1 MYSNIFYFD
10 NINEIGGVESFFY
23 YIARLYKD
31 KDITIFYSTGDAKQL
46 KRLSRLVRT
55 EKYVG
60 QKIKCKKA
68 FFNYSKKI
76 IDHVEATEEY
86 GEIFHGIPE
95 RQEEIHPK
103 ITHLYGVSQ
112 VVCDAVTKMTGRE
125 CTLVYNPID
134 LDKPKRVLKLISATR
149 LTAEKGRDRIIRLGE
164 ILDKLGIPYLWLIFT
179 NDTNKIDNP
188 SIVYMKPKLDI
199 LNYINECDFLVQL
212 SDTEAYCYSVV
223 ESLMIGKPVIVTDL
237 PIFNELG
244 LNENNSIKLALDFIS
259 IDKNKLFKDYKFTY
273 NPPKDIWSKILT
285 KDKSTYDPNKKIKVK
300 CIEKY
305 YDVELN
311 KNITPNDD
319 PYEVSFDRYIELI
332 QEPALVEKEV

>member
-23 YIARLYKD
+23 YIARLYND
-31 KDITIFYSTGDAKQL
+31 RDITIFYSNGDPKQL
-46 KRLSRLVRT
+46 KRLGKLVRI
-55 EKYVG
+55 EKYIG

-86 GEIFHGIPE
+86 GEIFHGIP
-95 RQEEIHPK
+95 QKYEEIHPK

-112 VVCDAVTKMTGRE
+112 VVCDVVSKMTGRE

-134 LDKPKRVLKLISATR
+134 LDKPKKILKLISATR
-149 LTAEKGRDRIIRLGE
+149 LTYEKGKDRIIKLGE
-164 ILDKLGIPYLWLIFT
+164 LLDKLGIPYLWLIFT
-179 NDTNKIDNP
+179 NDTNRIDNP
-188 SIVYMKPKLDI
+188 NIIYMKPKLDI
-199 LNYINECDFLVQL
+199 LNYISESDFLVQL

-237 PIFNELG
+237 PVFKELG
-244 LNENNSIKLALDFIS
+244 LNENNSIVLDLNFDS
-259 IDKNKLFKDYKFTY
+259 IDKEKLYKDYKFTY
-273 NPPKDIWSKILT
+273 TPPKDIWGKILT
-285 KDKSTYDPNKKIKVK
+285 KDKSTYNPNEKVRVK

-305 YDVELN
+305 YDVEL
-311 KNITPNDD
+311 KREITPNDD
-319 PYEVSFDRYIELI
+319 PYDVSFNRYIELI